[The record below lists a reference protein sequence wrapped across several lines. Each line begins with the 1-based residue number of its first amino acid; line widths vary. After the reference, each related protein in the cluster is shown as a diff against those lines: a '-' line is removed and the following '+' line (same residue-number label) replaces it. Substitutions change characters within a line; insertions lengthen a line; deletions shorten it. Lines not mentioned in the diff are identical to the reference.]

1 MSDVARIALTAL
13 QAFDILAKVT
23 ANNIVNAGTEGY
35 RKQSVRLE
43 EASRPGVK
51 ATVEAPVP
59 AKDRVTIGEAGNEVS
74 GVRLEEEIVALIGA
88 SHTYTASTKLIQ
100 AADEMDGKLLSIL
113 A

>member
-59 AKDRVTIGEAGNEVS
+59 AKDRVTIGDAGSKVS
-74 GVRLEEEIVALIGA
+74 DVRLEEELVALIGA
-88 SHTYTASTKLIQ
+88 GRHY
-100 AADEMDGKLLSIL
+100 AANAKIIRVADAMDGRLLSIL